1 MMAPLFLNLH
11 SLRIVSGLGASTW
24 AGSHFGPVPGPSF
37 PQSPL
42 HVHPCSSFRQEQ
54 LWVRVCLWDGNPIP
68 HLMPCLLA
76 GGRLYKFPL
85 STVGISSE
93 VLPFESWKPL
103 TSHVSGTFC
112 KLPPQ
117 HPTSWGCL
125 LPFFSA
131 GPQGFSP
138 FLSPNN
144 RPGSPSP
151 NPSSHL
157 STFSPSSFPTPLW
170 LLSSYS
176 GGTEPSSPSACLT
189 SWVLWTVSLV
199 FCISLSF
206 LLISTYYWLHTMC
219 VILCLSYL
227 TQDDIF

>member
-1 MMAPLFLNLH
+1 MMAALFLNLH

-144 RPGSPSP
+144 RPGSP
-151 NPSSHL
+151 
-157 STFSPSSFPTPLW
+157 FPTQAPICPLSLPVLS
-170 LLSSYS
+170 LLL
-176 GGTEPSSPSACLT
+176 CD
-189 SWVLWTVSLV
+189 
-199 FCISLSF
+199 CF
-206 LLISTYYWLHTMC
+206 LLTL
-219 VILCLSYL
+219 VVLSHPHL
-227 TQDDIF
+227 QLV